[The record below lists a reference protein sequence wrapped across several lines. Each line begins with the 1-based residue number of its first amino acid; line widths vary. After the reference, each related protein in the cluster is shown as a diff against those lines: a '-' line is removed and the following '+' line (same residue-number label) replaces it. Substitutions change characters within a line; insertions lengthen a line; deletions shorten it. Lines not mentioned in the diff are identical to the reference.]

1 MHHIYLLFFL
11 SLMYFNFF
19 VVLIWQF
26 SFTLVI
32 ICFSL
37 LHVNLPKA
45 PKGFYIFLKK
55 KQKTTTTT
63 KKLGLGCIVDWQVS
77 RMEALTVL
85 SLSAYGFGDMEFHLT
100 HEEIAQARELERA

>member
-1 MHHIYLLFFL
+1 MHHIYSLFFL

-45 PKGFYIFLKK
+45 PKGFYIFFK
-55 KQKTTTTT
+55 KQKAKTKT
-63 KKLGLGCIVDWQVS
+63 KKLCLGCIVDWQVS

-100 HEEIAQARELERA
+100 HEEIAQARELARA

>member
-1 MHHIYLLFFL
+1 MGVDHFFQDILLNFFNVQLKDASYLFTLLFISDIF
-11 SLMYFNFF
+11 YFF

-45 PKGFYIFLKK
+45 TKGFYIFFKKAKK
-55 KQKTTTTT
+55 KQKS
-63 KKLGLGCIVDWQVS
+63 KKTQKTRLGVHC
-77 RMEALTVL
+77 
-85 SLSAYGFGDMEFHLT
+85 
-100 HEEIAQARELERA
+100 